1 MRRTLCA
8 LAAGLLCAGAAAA
21 QTMPSAAPLVLG
33 GSAQPMLRTGTAV
46 QLQLEELLTTKGKK
60 LRVGQ
65 HFRLSVREPVTVDEH
80 VVIPVGAPATGEIIA
95 VRNKGMW
102 GKSGH
107 LTASLLYVSVQDR
120 QIRLT
125 GTFDD
130 KGVTGTGGVVAA
142 VALLPLAGFF
152 TTGTSAKIE
161 QGARIEGFVGED
173 VPLAFTDAA
182 APRPMSVPVA
192 PPSDALPAES
202 DAGAAP
208 VSAASAP
215 RDPSFK

>member
-1 MRRTLCA
+1 MKRTLCA
-8 LAAGLLCAGAAAA
+8 LAAGLLCAGPAAA
-21 QTMPSAAPLVLG
+21 QTVPSAAPLVPG
-33 GSAQPMLRTGTAV
+33 GPAQPMLRTGTAV

-65 HFRLSVREPVTVDEH
+65 HFRLSVREPVTVDAH

-107 LTASLLYVSVQDR
+107 LTASLLHVSVQDR

-142 VALLPLAGFF
+142 VALLPVAGFF

-161 QGARIEGFVGED
+161 QGARIDGFIGED
-173 VPLAFTDAA
+173 VPLVFAEAVV
-182 APRPMSVPVA
+182 PRPISVPVA
-192 PPSDALPAES
+192 RPSDPLPADS
-202 DAGAAP
+202 GAAP
-208 VSAASAP
+208 GSTTPAP

>member
-1 MRRTLCA
+1 
-8 LAAGLLCAGAAAA
+8 
-21 QTMPSAAPLVLG
+21 
-33 GSAQPMLRTGTAV
+33 MLRTGTSV
-46 QLQLEELLTTKGKK
+46 QLQLEELLTTRGKK

-65 HFRLSVREPVTVDEH
+65 HFRLSVREPVTVDGH
-80 VVIPVGAPATGEIIA
+80 VVIPVGAPARGEIIA

-107 LTASLLYVSVQDR
+107 LTASLLYVSVHGR

-142 VALLPLAGFF
+142 VALLPVAGFF
-152 TTGTSAKIE
+152 TTGTSARIE
-161 QGARIEGFVGED
+161 QGARIEGSVGED
-173 VPLAFTDAA
+173 IPLVFTDAA

-192 PPSDALPAES
+192 PPSDALPADS
-202 DAGAAP
+202 GAGAAP
-208 VSAASAP
+208 VSTTSAP
-215 RDPSFK
+215 GDPTF